1 MASGAACFRQQLVNL
16 QKRVEFLP
24 VTKWQPHLAIR
35 ITHQLALACNPL
47 VPIAAEI
54 QQGFC
59 DGAQANHVHVSAPAL
74 SAQQRRIELPV
85 LVYPGAAI
93 DGHLVAAV
101 RVHVIAGYVC
111 NNTSDHGMI
120 EPLPY

>member
-1 MASGAACFRQQLVNL
+1 MAFGAACFRQQLGTCRSVQGFACHKVAAPSCHQKHIPFRIGL
-16 QKRVEFLP
+16 QSIVA
-24 VTKWQPHLAIR
+24 HL
-35 ITHQLALACNPL
+35 CKS
-47 VPIAAEI
+47 

-59 DGAQANHVHVSAPAL
+59 VGAQANHVHVSAPAL

-101 RVHVIAGYVC
+101 C
-111 NNTSDHGMI
+111 
-120 EPLPY
+120 